1 MKTKSNRG
9 GARTGAG
16 RKPGEKSKM
25 TRVPESLSPLI
36 AELISRYRSDPDF
49 VLSNLPLFLSGQLS
63 SLSEPNPAPN
73 PEPEPKLEFDSELC
87 RSSSHIFFL
96 GSLPPELHQRFD
108 KVMHDVDCSD
118 FVYAEICKRYSN
130 VLLNDDN
137 DPVVFNVRMMRN
149 WVRQQLEQID
159 AQ

>member
-1 MKTKSNRG
+1 MSWG
-9 GARTGAG
+9 GARSGAG

-63 SLSEPNPAPN
+63 SLSEPNHLPNPELEPN
-73 PEPEPKLEFDSELC
+73 PEPEPKFDSDLC
-87 RSSSHIFFL
+87 RSNSHAFFL
-96 GSLPPELHQRFD
+96 GSFPLELHQRFD
-108 KVMHDVDCSD
+108 KVMHDIDCSD
-118 FVYAEICKRYSN
+118 FVYAEICKRFSN
-130 VLLNDDN
+130 VLLNDDS
-137 DPVVFNVRMMRN
+137 DPIIFNVRMMRN